1 MANTNWYRG
10 NLHMHSFWS
19 DGNDFPE
26 MVADWFK
33 KNGYHF
39 IAFTEHDQHQIGERW
54 FRCDPKTSQ
63 GQAIAEGKLLKRYLQ
78 RFGENWIQ
86 QREADGL
93 TEVLLKQL
101 SEYRHLFE
109 ESERFLMIDGEEVTT
124 KWGKGESE
132 QQHWINVFNTPSA
145 IPAQHAED
153 GTSVDGMGLT
163 FVAGEEAASESGRE
177 VLTFLNHPNFIWNA
191 TAEDIAAVTK
201 LRHVEIHTALNMCET
216 YGDELH
222 ASAERIWDIANTI
235 RLAEMKGEII
245 YGLATDDCH
254 AYANHHRLGLAA
266 LPGRAWLMVQ
276 AERLTPDLIMSAIND
291 GLFYSSTGV
300 TLTAV
305 ENQPSGIRLEIEP
318 VAGVSYRT
326 EFIGTQKG
334 CDLSSEAV
342 SDAAGNPVR
351 TTRRYSNDIGR
362 VLSVQESLAPAYS
375 FEGDELFVRANV
387 ISDAPH
393 PNPTMPGDTKKA
405 WTQPI
410 RPGFSS

>member
-26 MVADWFK
+26 TVADWFK

-54 FRCDPKTSQ
+54 FRCDPESSQ
-63 GQAIAEGKLLKRYLQ
+63 GRALANGRLLERYLG
-78 RFGENWIQ
+78 RFGNSWVK
-86 QREADGL
+86 QREADGH

-109 ESERFLMIDGEEVTT
+109 ESDRFLMLNGEEVTT
-124 KWGKGESE
+124 TWGQGKRE

-145 IPAQHAED
+145 IPPQFAEN
-153 GTSVDGMGLT
+153 GTSVEGMGLS
-163 FVAGEEAASESGRE
+163 FAAGEEAAFASGRE

-191 TAEDIAAVTK
+191 TAEDIAAVTN

-235 RLAEMKGEII
+235 RLAEMDGEII

-254 AYANHHRLGLAA
+254 AYAHHHRLELAA

-276 AERLTPDLIMSAIND
+276 AERLTPDLIVSAIND
-291 GLFYSSTGV
+291 GRFYSSTGV

-305 ENQPSGIRLEIEP
+305 ENQTTGIRLEIEP

-326 EFIGTQKG
+326 EFIGTRKG
-334 CDLSSEAV
+334 CDLSSEPV
-342 SDAAGNPVR
+342 TDSEGRPVR
-351 TTRRYSNDIGR
+351 TTRRYSSDIGC
-362 VLSVQESLAPAYS
+362 VLAVDQSLSPTYRLK
-375 FEGDELFVRANV
+375 GDELFVRANV

-393 PNPTMPGDTKKA
+393 PNPTTSGDTQKA
-405 WTQPI
+405 WTQPVVA
-410 RPGFSS
+410 